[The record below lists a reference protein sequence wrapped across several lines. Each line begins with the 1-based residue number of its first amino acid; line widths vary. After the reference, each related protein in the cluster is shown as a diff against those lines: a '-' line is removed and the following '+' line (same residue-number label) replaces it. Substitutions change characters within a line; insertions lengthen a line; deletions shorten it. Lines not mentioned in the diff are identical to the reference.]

1 MKPRL
6 CVATPAYGGMVHTDW
21 HDSIMSMHRAGIEV
35 VTICLGNES
44 LITRARNT
52 LIRVFYDQLI
62 NTDRLFFLDAD
73 CGIDGQDVLSM
84 MNSQYDVIGASV
96 ALKGFKPDGSPYL
109 NIDEPRDLGNGYI
122 KVKNLGNA
130 AMMLSRKAV
139 TSLIDHAI
147 QNGDIYEKPPLK
159 TTGERNQA
167 QEGQYYDIFKTSIDP
182 EGIYLSEDYHVC
194 RTLQQLGY
202 EVVIDPRVKTRHNGN
217 HVFLN

>member
-1 MKPRL
+1 
-6 CVATPAYGGMVHTDW
+6 MVHTDW

-52 LIRVFYDQLI
+52 LIRVFHEQLTNI
-62 NTDRLFFLDAD
+62 DRLFFLDAD
-73 CGIDGQDVLSM
+73 CGIDGQSVLSM

-109 NIDEPRDLGNGYI
+109 NIDNPKDLGNGYMR
-122 KVKNLGNA
+122 VKNLGNA

-147 QNGDIYEKPPLK
+147 QNGDVYKKTSPE
-159 TTGERNQA
+159 TTGERKQA
-167 QEGQYYDIFKTSIDP
+167 REGQYYDVFKTSIDSD
-182 EGIYLSEDYHVC
+182 GIYLSEDYHVC

-202 EVVIDPRVKTRHNGN
+202 QIMIDPRVKTRHNGN